1 MSSKNTNEATETSL
15 LTEETH
21 VEQAYRQFF
30 QSLPAFQLFPMEFN
44 HDKPSTVENLTILI
58 RKNIRDFGSLASE
71 NSEAW
76 FSQLG
81 QLSCKYGMQ
90 RDIVSSHLRNLF
102 VMRAFADDVQAE
114 MEIRGTLVSCFLS
127 GYNEHPEQFN
137 TIQKIGEKW
146 ETPLFKDCM
155 FEKLPPLLKDIAAL
169 FPEKRERDIIHLS
182 AMTLF
187 SACFPKV
194 KGIYDGRLFSM
205 NIFSFISA
213 PAASGKGVVDRITK
227 AAEGIHDE
235 FLQEYLQQ
243 KEVYKNLDEDEKKDT
258 PPPEMKKFLIPANTT
273 SARLMQSMSINQEF
287 GLIIDTE
294 ADTLSTAN
302 RSEHGNFSDILRKA
316 FQHET
321 IERERMAGNEYTRI
335 KSPAL
340 SIIVSGTPRQ
350 VNNLV
355 HDVEN
360 GLNSR
365 FIHYSYTPSS
375 EWKDVFEEKRD
386 LTAIFKSISIELA
399 NTARPYL
406 QSYQPGIDEYI
417 MYQLSK
423 EQEVNFN
430 SICKNLV
437 EGLQHIYGHDIRGAA
452 FRLGLIF
459 FRLTMILSVIRAVGN
474 GELSNKVYCT
484 DDDFDTAAS
493 MIDTLSYHTAQ
504 IFTQLQAKK
513 KVKGS
518 KLPKELYLEKLP
530 TEFNREKAMQVAGL
544 MSIHPKSAEKY
555 LSAAVLSGDLYKIK
569 HNHYQKSIYENNNNY
584 RNN

>member
-1 MSSKNTNEATETSL
+1 MNLVIEQTPKENGELLESSSIDQLYA
-15 LTEETH
+15 
-21 VEQAYRQFF
+21 QFF
-30 QSLPAFQLFPMEFN
+30 KPLIGFQLFPMDFD
-44 HDKPSTVENLTILI
+44 HDRPDIVENFTVLI
-58 RKNIRDFGSLASE
+58 RKNIRDLGSPSPQNFHE
-71 NSEAW
+71 W
-76 FSQLG
+76 FAILG
-81 QLSCKYGMQ
+81 QLSCKYGIQ
-90 RDIVSSHLRNLF
+90 QLHATNHLSSLF
-102 VMRAFADDVQAE
+102 KMGAFSYTSYEDL
-114 MEIRGTLVSCFLS
+114 EIRQSLIGSFS
-127 GYNEHPEQFN
+127 EGYNKHLEQFN
-137 TIQKIGEKW
+137 TMQNINDAW
-146 ETPLFKDCM
+146 ETPLFKDSI
-155 FEKLPPLLKDIAAL
+155 FDKLPPMLRDIAGL

-213 PAASGKGVVDRITK
+213 PAASGKGVVDRIVK
-227 AAEGIHDE
+227 AAEGIHEELFRD
-235 FLQEYLQQ
+235 YQQ
-243 KEVYKNLDEDEKKDT
+243 QMEAYKNLGEEEKKDAVK
-258 PPPEMKKFLIPANTT
+258 PEMKKFLIPANTT
-273 SARLMQSMSINQEF
+273 SAKLIHSLSINQEF
-287 GLIIDTE
+287 GLVIDTE

-321 IERERMAGNEYTRI
+321 IERERKTDNEYTRI

-365 FIHYSYTPSS
+365 FIHYSYTPNN

-386 LTAIFKSISIELA
+386 LTAIFKSISNELA
-399 NTARPYL
+399 ATTRPYL
-406 QSYQPGIDEYI
+406 QSYQPGVDDYI
-417 MYQLSK
+417 MYGLNK
-423 EQEVNFN
+423 EQEIKFN
-430 SICKNLV
+430 AICKNIV
-437 EGLQHIYGHDIRGAA
+437 DNLQHIYGHDIRGAA

-474 GELSNKVYCT
+474 GALSDKVYCT

-493 MIDTLSYHTAQ
+493 MTETLSYHTAQ

-513 KVKGS
+513 KVKGT
-518 KLPKELYLEKLP
+518 KQAKEVYIEKLP
-530 TEFNREKAMQVAGL
+530 AEFNREQAMQIAGL
-544 MSIHPKSAEKY
+544 MAIKPKTAENY
-555 LSAAVLSGDLYKIK
+555 LSKALTENSLTKIK
-569 HNHYQKSIYENNNNY
+569 HNHYKKCA
-584 RNN
+584 